1 MPLLRGVVQWDGAG
15 AMKADETTYRLYSCA
30 RCAGQV
36 RICRRCDRGHRY
48 CTVTCARIQRR
59 ESLHRAGARYQ
70 RSRRGA
76 YRHAVR
82 QCAWRERCA
91 QEVTHQGSVSLDTA
105 GTVVLVVTDETPS
118 VACDDHLLSECAPL
132 WRTEHRSLLAQRCS
146 WCGGVLPA
154 FPASAPCA
162 AGLER

>member
-1 MPLLRGVVQWDGAG
+1 
-15 AMKADETTYRLYSCA
+15 MKADETTYRLYSCA
-30 RCAGQV
+30 RCAAQV

-48 CTVTCARIQRR
+48 CTGACARIRRR

-76 YRHAVR
+76 YPHAAR
-82 QCAWRERCA
+82 QCAWRARCA
-91 QEVTHQGSVSLDTA
+91 QEVTHQGSIALDTA

-154 FPASAPCA
+154 FARFGPLRGGP
-162 AGLER
+162 